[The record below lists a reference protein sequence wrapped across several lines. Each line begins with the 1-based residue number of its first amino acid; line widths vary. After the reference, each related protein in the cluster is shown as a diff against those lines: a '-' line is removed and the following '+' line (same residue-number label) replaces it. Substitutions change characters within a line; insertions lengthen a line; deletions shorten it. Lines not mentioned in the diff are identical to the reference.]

1 MDLSSLEA
9 RIHELMPK
17 EAEITKINLEG
28 SEIVLFSKNLD
39 LLLDDESLLRALAS
53 ELKKRVHV
61 RADPSIRMDAEKAK
75 EEILKLIPEEAEVGE
90 IFFIPENGKVYI
102 EAKKLGL
109 VIGKHGQTLREI
121 AMKTKWIPELWRLPT
136 GNSPTLTGV
145 RHTIV
150 KHAKEIQRFLKNT
163 GKKIYSETKP
173 LQWARFTP
181 LGGAREVGRSAM
193 LLETN
198 NSRVLLD
205 CGINV
210 ASKDKA
216 YPLLDSIN
224 FPINEL
230 DAIVISHAHLDHI
243 GFVPYLYK
251 YGYEGP
257 TYCTPPTRDLG
268 VLLMMDYIDVLAR
281 EGRDPPYGKD
291 DIKEFVKHCIVKD
304 YGEVTDITP
313 DMRITFHNAGHIL
326 GSAAVHLH
334 MGQGFHNLLYTG
346 DLKFG
351 YTRLFD
357 MIETKYPRLETVIM
371 ESTYGGPQ
379 DIQPPRYTSEKMLI
393 QTILETTDKGGSVL
407 IPVFAIGRAQEIMLV
422 LEEYARNNDWDIP
435 VYLDGM
441 IKEAS
446 AIHTAYPE
454 YMKRSI
460 QRRILHDDSPFDS
473 EIFVEVDKAK
483 RDQIAEE
490 GYSVILAPSG
500 MLTGGPSV
508 EYFKKMAEDEK
519 NTIVFVGY
527 QGEGSL
533 GRRIQSLGA
542 TNGKGKEIPIN
553 DDGKTIA
560 LKVNM
565 RIETIEGFS
574 GHADRNQLIS
584 FFKKLSPRPQRV
596 LLVHGEEKKS
606 LALSRTLSR
615 GRVEV
620 SVPRILDSIRLK

>member
-1 MDLSSLEA
+1 MDISSLES
-9 RIHELMPK
+9 RIKDLAPK
-17 EAEITKINLEG
+17 EAEITKVTLEG
-28 SEIVLFSKNLD
+28 SEIIVFSKNPEA
-39 LLLDDESLLRALAS
+39 LLNDESLLRVLAS
-53 ELKKRVHV
+53 EFKKRIHV
-61 RADPSIRMDAEKAK
+61 RGDPSIRMPAEKALDVIK
-75 EEILKLIPEEAEVGE
+75 SLIPEEAGLGE
-90 IFFIPENGKVYI
+90 IFFVPENGKVYI

-109 VIGKHGQTLREI
+109 VIGKQGQTLKDI
-121 AMKTKWIPELWRLPT
+121 ALKTGWIPELWRLPS
-136 GNSPTLTGV
+136 GESPTLKGV
-145 RHTIV
+145 RHTLI
-150 KHAKEIQRFLKNT
+150 KHAKEIQRFLKET
-163 GKKIYSETKP
+163 GEKIYSEAKP
-173 LQWARFTP
+173 LQWSRLTP
-181 LGGAREVGRSAM
+181 LGGAREVGRSAL

-198 NSRVLLD
+198 NSKILLD

-210 ASKDKA
+210 ASRDNA
-216 YPLLDSIN
+216 YPMLDSIS

-230 DAIVISHAHLDHI
+230 DAVVISHAHLDHI

-268 VLLMMDYIDVLAR
+268 VLLMMDYIEVLAR

-291 DIKEFVKHCIVKD
+291 DIKEFVKHCITKE

-326 GSAAVHLH
+326 GSATVHVH
-334 MGQGFHNLLYTG
+334 MGQGFHNLVYTG
-346 DLKFG
+346 DFKFG

-357 MIETKYPRLETVIM
+357 PVETRYPRLETLIM

-379 DIQPPRYTSEKMLI
+379 DVQPPRYTSEKMLI
-393 QTILETTDKGGSVL
+393 QTIQETIDNGGSVL
-407 IPVFAIGRAQEIMLV
+407 IPVFSIGRAQEIMLV
-422 LEEYARNNDWDIP
+422 LEEYANNAEWDIP

-460 QRRILHDDSPFDS
+460 QKRILHDNSPFDS
-473 EIFVEVDKAK
+473 DIFIEVTNHK

-508 EYFKKMAEDEK
+508 EYFKKMAENEK
-519 NTIVFVGY
+519 NTIIFVGY

-533 GRRIQSLGA
+533 GRRIQTLGL
-542 TNGKGKEIPIN
+542 TGSRGKEIPIN
-553 DDGKTIA
+553 EDGKTVA

-574 GHADRNQLIS
+574 GHSDRNQLIG
-584 FFKKLSPRPQRV
+584 FFRKVSPRPKQTI
-596 LLVHGEEKKS
+596 LVHGEEKKA
-606 LALSRTLSR
+606 LALGRALSRWN
-615 GRVEV
+615 GEV
-620 SVPRILDSIRLK
+620 VVPRILDSMRLR

>member
-1 MDLSSLEA
+1 MDLASLEA
-9 RIHELMPK
+9 RIEELMPK
-17 EAEITKINLEG
+17 EAGITKVSFEG
-28 SEIVLFSKNLD
+28 SEVVLYSKNID

-61 RADPSIRMDAEKAK
+61 RADPSVRLDAEKAK
-75 EEILKLIPEEAEVGE
+75 EEILKLIPKEAEVGE
-90 IFFIPENGKVYI
+90 IFFVPENGKVYI

-121 AMKTKWIPELWRLPT
+121 AQKTKWIPELWRLPT

-150 KHAKEIQRFLKNT
+150 KHAKEIQKFLKAT
-163 GKKIYSETKP
+163 GKKVYSETKP
-173 LQWARFTP
+173 LQWARLTP
-181 LGGAREVGRSAM
+181 LGGAREVGRSAL

-198 NSRVLLD
+198 TARVLLD

-224 FPINEL
+224 FPIDEL

-268 VLLMMDYIDVLAR
+268 VLLMMDYIDVIAR

-291 DIKEFVKHCIVKD
+291 DIKEFVKHCITKD

-357 MIETKYPRLETVIM
+357 MIETRYPRLETVIM

-393 QTILETTDKGGSVL
+393 QTILETVDKGGSVL
-407 IPVFAIGRAQEIMLV
+407 IPVFSIGRAQEIMLV

-454 YMKRSI
+454 YMKRSL

-473 EIFVEVDKAK
+473 EIFIDVDKAK

-490 GYSVILAPSG
+490 GYSVILSPSG

-508 EYFKKMAEDEK
+508 EYFKKMAENEK
-519 NTIVFVGY
+519 NTIIFVGY

-533 GRRIQSLGA
+533 GRRIQTLGM
-542 TNGKGKEIPIN
+542 TNNSGKEIPIS

-606 LALSRTLSR
+606 LALSRTISR